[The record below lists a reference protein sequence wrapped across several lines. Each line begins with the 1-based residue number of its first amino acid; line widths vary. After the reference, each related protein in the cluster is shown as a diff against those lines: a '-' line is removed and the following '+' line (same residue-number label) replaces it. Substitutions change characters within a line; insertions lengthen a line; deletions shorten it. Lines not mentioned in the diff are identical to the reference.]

1 MKKLMVL
8 AAAAS
13 CLVSG
18 LAFAQSDAC
27 VVDPTD
33 PSCVCA
39 AGENDA
45 DCVGGVHRGT
55 VLGAAAETLV
65 IHGLGSAL
73 VVGAGL

>member
-18 LAFAQSDAC
+18 MAFAQSDTC
-27 VVDPTD
+27 VLD
-33 PSCVCA
+33 PSNPNCVCV

-45 DCVGGVHRGT
+45 DCVGGVHRGP
-55 VLGAAAETLV
+55 VLGAATESLV
-65 IHGLGSAL
+65 IHGLGGAL
-73 VVGAGL
+73 AVGAGL

>member
-18 LAFAQSDAC
+18 MAFAQSDMCAL
-27 VVDPTD
+27 D
-33 PSCVCA
+33 PSDPNCVCA
-39 AGENDA
+39 NGETDA
-45 DCVGGVHRGT
+45 DCVGGVHRGAI
-55 VLGAAAETLV
+55 LGAADETLV
-65 IHGLGSAL
+65 IHGLGGAL